1 MKRRQKA
8 GFLGPISSNRTKEGK
23 EKEKRKSEEEG
34 RSRTQKSNGCTL
46 SSYNGYFGDS
56 FLPKKNCWT
65 EKIHLAVMFSNSA
78 RYAIKD

>member
-8 GFLGPISSNRTKEGK
+8 GFLGPISSNHTKEGK

-34 RSRTQKSNGCTL
+34 GVEGVEDKKAMVALLVLIMATL
-46 SSYNGYFGDS
+46 EIDI
-56 FLPKKNCWT
+56 LPKKKNCWT

-78 RYAIKD
+78 